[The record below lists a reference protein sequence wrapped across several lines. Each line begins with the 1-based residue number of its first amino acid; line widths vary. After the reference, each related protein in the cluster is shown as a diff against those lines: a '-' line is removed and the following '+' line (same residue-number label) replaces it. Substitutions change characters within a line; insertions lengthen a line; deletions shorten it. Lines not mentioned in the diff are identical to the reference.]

1 LHTKQILHQAQL
13 FPGCFKITDM
23 SLVGNSHATQVCVH
37 TEKSLKVL
45 DSSQGYRVRCEF
57 LKQAVDKIIHAQA
70 SVKPDGTLGL
80 VTVSAHNYVE
90 VWDFKESEGGPTLSK
105 RQFCTE
111 ECILYSADYNE
122 ETQLVAAGTVFRTV
136 LIWSL

>member
-1 LHTKQILHQAQL
+1 
-13 FPGCFKITDM
+13 M
-23 SLVGNSHATQVCVH
+23 
-37 TEKSLKVL
+37 
-45 DSSQGYRVRCEF
+45 
-57 LKQAVDKIIHAQA
+57 
-70 SVKPDGTLGL
+70 

-90 VWDFKESEGGPTLSK
+90 VWDLKESEGPTLSK
-105 RQFCTE
+105 RQFCKE

>member
-1 LHTKQILHQAQL
+1 
-13 FPGCFKITDM
+13 M
-23 SLVGNSHATQVCVH
+23 H
-37 TEKSLKVL
+37 TEKSLKIV
-45 DSSQGYRVRCEF
+45 DSSEGYRVRWEF
-57 LKQAVDKIIHAQA
+57 LKQAVDKIIHAHA
-70 SVKPDGTLGL
+70 MVKADGTLQL

-90 VWDFKESEGGPTLSK
+90 VWDFNESEGPTLTK

-136 LIWSL
+136 LIWNL

>member
-1 LHTKQILHQAQL
+1 
-13 FPGCFKITDM
+13 M
-23 SLVGNSHATQVCVH
+23 
-37 TEKSLKVL
+37 
-45 DSSQGYRVRCEF
+45 RCEF
-57 LKQAVDKIIHAQA
+57 LNQAVDKIIHAQA

-90 VWDFKESEGGPTLSK
+90 VWDFNDQSEGPALCK